1 MLTEF
6 KEKATQVSSKIHE
19 VATLQRALET
29 AVGICETGT
38 LSGDASTSSSKML
51 VAPDL
56 DSGHRTVLEE
66 LCRDAGITLVSDS
79 MRNHGNGVDVGIT
92 FADYGIAETGTL
104 VVSSD
109 SEEKRLASM
118 LSEVHVA
125 LLSLSRIRPTAL
137 AITDEL
143 QALTAKPSSYMA
155 FITGPSRT
163 ADIERVLAIGVH
175 GPLELH
181 VILYGDGAEGRET
194 QDDIEGGETR
204 TKPEEQGEATEA

>member
-6 KEKATQVSSKIHE
+6 KEKAAQVSSTIHE
-19 VATLQRALET
+19 VATLQRALER
-29 AVGICETGT
+29 AVRICETGT
-38 LSGDASTSSSKML
+38 PSDDASTSSPKLL

-56 DSGHRTVLEE
+56 DSGQRTVLER
-66 LCRDAGITLVSDS
+66 LCRDAGITLVNDS
-79 MRNHGNGVDVGIT
+79 MRNHGSGVDVGIT

-109 SEEKRLASM
+109 SEEKRLAGM

-125 LLSLSRIRPTAL
+125 LLPLSRICPTAL
-137 AITDEL
+137 AITEEL
-143 QALTAKPSSYMA
+143 KALTAKPSSYMA

-181 VILYGDGAEGRET
+181 VILYGDPSEENESQEA
-194 QDDIEGGETR
+194 IEGGETR